1 MRVETKR
8 NEEGFAP
15 ISLTITIEDA
25 LELRLLREAF
35 GYNWTVARLVSDRAG
50 FTNMQNDTLAAL
62 LSYIR
67 SSLPEK

>member
-25 LELRLLREAF
+25 LELRLFREAF
-35 GYNWTVARLVSDRAG
+35 GYSWTVARLVSDRAG

-62 LSYIR
+62 LSHIH
-67 SSLPEK
+67 SSLPER